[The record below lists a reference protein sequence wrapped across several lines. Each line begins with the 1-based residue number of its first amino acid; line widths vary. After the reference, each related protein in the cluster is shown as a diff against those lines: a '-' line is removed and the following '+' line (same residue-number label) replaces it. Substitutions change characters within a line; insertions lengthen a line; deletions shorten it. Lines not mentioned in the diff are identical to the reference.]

1 MFEDYYFDDP
11 ALQDALAAAGYYTD
25 PARTAAVMPSTVQ
38 AAEPIM
44 GIGSPAAAAPAAAPV
59 AGIGSPAAAA
69 PMSYDALAD
78 RRAAA
83 NTQAPGTY
91 LAAPT
96 DNLGKST
103 GYDIAG
109 QAPNSFEYRGGP
121 VQVTDRKGNVLFSG
135 DGPEGAVDA
144 ARFAQN
150 LSDTKGKNASWD
162 IQQGERT
169 INPDGSVG
177 PIRWVSGPT
186 DSKEG
191 MGTVGDLIAFVA
203 PIAAAIATAG
213 MSIPAQ
219 MAIAAAVGGISAVV
233 AGNDPLKGAV
243 VSGITAGLSSAGGKY
258 AGLALEQGGTLGTN
272 LTPALSKAIGTGI
285 GATTGGLVTGSNL
298 KNALLSGAASGT
310 MSYYGPAIQR
320 GIGAVGDAVG
330 GAFDGI
336 NVVGGGTPG
345 VNINTGGG
353 RSNAPREVSG
363 TESPVATVIG
373 GTTSGVGIGGGS
385 GITRVDVPPST
396 VANETPVEE
405 EPPADT
411 VIGGGTTGAVNVSPD
426 VRAGIAEFEKNP
438 IVSTANKVEQPTGA
452 VNVSPAVQA
461 GLDEF
466 AKNPIVST
474 ANKVEQPTG
483 AVTGIGGSIPGI
495 EDFLISTEL
504 QKEIDDEKARKDEEK
519 SLLDKLKDA
528 ANIANAVSVLVPLAG
543 GVLGGGGGGGKLPP
557 DTSGLNF
564 TANPLRPTTP
574 GTGIGGIGGRYPYT
588 PTTYGRAGG
597 DQETEYMFF
606 NRNPATGAV
615 TAASAP
621 ATTRVA
627 PAAISSGIGR
637 QAPTATMTAAQPN
650 SARYEEAVS
659 RGSMTPQERALMRL
673 VDSQQA
679 AAVNPTELS
688 QKLLDRA
695 AQVEAINQRYKSQ
708 YGLQDSDIDAM
719 FQGTYGLNMAD
730 SANSPN
736 FEAARLI
743 SSPYRSELENIYGDL
758 PTMRYALS
766 SPVNALGRTRD
777 SLSQLEAARNRAQ
790 QSLVDSSSPE
800 WEQQYLAYMTGAT
813 EQMPLAPIGN
823 TPEEWTRRMEIVRG
837 YGPDIAYDTIKN
849 WNDTRSADPARFAA
863 ERADYESVRNDATG
877 TYNYALADLNRGAGI
892 QSATTPVANETA
904 APVMVAP
911 SGNTFAEGGEIDD
924 DMVKHLVDYHK
935 NGGHQ
940 GPGQVKGIGSGQEDK
955 IPAYLS
961 DGEYVWSAQ
970 DVSDLGDGSNREG
983 VRRLDE
989 MRKMVRQQAGR
1000 KDVKKIA
1007 KPQKG
1012 IDRMLK
1018 AVGGM
1023 A

>member
-11 ALQDALAAAGYYTD
+11 ALQEALAAAGYYTD
-25 PARTAAVMPSTVQ
+25 PVRTPAVMPSTVQ
-38 AAEPIM
+38 AEPIM
-44 GIGSPAAAAPAAAPV
+44 GIGSPAVAAPAAAPSV
-59 AGIGSPAAAA
+59 IETAAA
-69 PMSYDALAD
+69 PMSYEALAD

-83 NTQAPGTY
+83 NTPAQGIF

-96 DNLGKST
+96 DNLGKAT

-109 QAPNSFEYRGGP
+109 QEPNRFEYRGGF

-135 DGPEGAVDA
+135 EGPEAAVDA

-203 PIAAAIATAG
+203 PIATAIATAG

-219 MAIAAAVGGISAVV
+219 MAMAAAVGGLGAV
-233 AGNDPLKGAV
+233 ASGRDPLKAAV

-258 AGLALEQGGTLGTN
+258 AGLALEEGGALGTK
-272 LTPALSKAIGTGI
+272 LTADLAKAVGTGV

-336 NVVGGGTPG
+336 NVVGGGTSG

-353 RSNAPREVSG
+353 RSNSPREASG
-363 TESPVATVIG
+363 TEPPAATVIG

-385 GITRVDVPPST
+385 GITRVDVPAST

-411 VIGGGTTGAVNVSPD
+411 VIGGGTTGGFNLSPE
-426 VRAGIAEFEKNP
+426 VRAGIAEFERNP
-438 IVSTANKVEQPTGA
+438 IVSTANRVEQPTGA
-452 VNVSPAVQA
+452 VNISPEVQA
-461 GLDEF
+461 GIDEF

-483 AVTGIGGSIPGI
+483 AVTGIGGAIPGI

-504 QKEIDDEKARKDEEK
+504 QKKIDDEKARKDEEK

-528 ANIANAVSVLVPLAG
+528 ANLTNAVTVLVPTIG
-543 GVLGGGGGGGKLPP
+543 GIVGGGGGGGTLPP
-557 DTSGLNF
+557 DTTKINF
-564 TANPLRPTTP
+564 TPTTLRPTTP
-574 GTGIGGIGGRYPYT
+574 GTGIGGVGSRYPYT

-597 DQETEYMFF
+597 DQETEYLFF
-606 NRNPATGAV
+606 TRDPVTGAPM
-615 TAASAP
+615 AP
-621 ATTRVA
+621 VA
-627 PAAISSGIGR
+627 PLVTSAA
-637 QAPTATMTAAQPN
+637 P
-650 SARYEEAVS
+650 
-659 RGSMTPQERALMRL
+659 
-673 VDSQQA
+673 A
-679 AAVNPTELS
+679 AAVNPG
-688 QKLLDRA
+688 A
-695 AQVEAINQRYKSQ
+695 A
-708 YGLQDSDIDAM
+708 
-719 FQGTYGLNMAD
+719 
-730 SANSPN
+730 
-736 FEAARLI
+736 
-743 SSPYRSELENIYGDL
+743 
-758 PTMRYALS
+758 
-766 SPVNALGRTRD
+766 
-777 SLSQLEAARNRAQ
+777 
-790 QSLVDSSSPE
+790 LV
-800 WEQQYLAYMTGAT
+800 
-813 EQMPLAPIGN
+813 
-823 TPEEWTRRMEIVRG
+823 
-837 YGPDIAYDTIKN
+837 KK
-849 WNDTRSADPARFAA
+849 
-863 ERADYESVRNDATG
+863 
-877 TYNYALADLNRGAGI
+877 
-892 QSATTPVANETA
+892 
-904 APVMVAP
+904 
-911 SGNTFAEGGEIDD
+911 EGGEISD

>member
-11 ALQDALAAAGYYTD
+11 ALQEALAAAGYYTD
-25 PARTAAVMPSTVQ
+25 PVRTPAVMPSTVQ
-38 AAEPIM
+38 AEPIM
-44 GIGSPAAAAPAAAPV
+44 GIGSPAVAAPAAAPSV
-59 AGIGSPAAAA
+59 IETAAA
-69 PMSYDALAD
+69 PMSYEALAD

-83 NTQAPGTY
+83 NTPAQGIF

-96 DNLGKST
+96 DNLGKAT

-109 QAPNSFEYRGGP
+109 QEPNRFEYRGGF

-135 DGPEGAVDA
+135 EGPEAAVDA

-203 PIAAAIATAG
+203 PIATAIATAG

-219 MAIAAAVGGISAVV
+219 MAMAAAVGGLGAV
-233 AGNDPLKGAV
+233 ASGRDPLKAAV

-258 AGLALEQGGTLGTN
+258 AGLALEEGGALGTK
-272 LTPALSKAIGTGI
+272 LTADLAKAVGTGV

-385 GITRVDVPPST
+385 GITRVDVPAST

-411 VIGGGTTGAVNVSPD
+411 VIGGGTTGAVNVSPE
-426 VRAGIAEFEKNP
+426 VRAGIAEFERNP

-466 AKNPIVST
+466 KINPIVST

-483 AVTGIGGSIPGI
+483 SVISNLDLGLIDRLSGMENYAEQPIDVTGRETIPGI
-495 EDFLISTEL
+495 AVPDLGLGIGSITESL
-504 QKEIDDEKARKDEEK
+504 PLPKADPALTEK

-528 ANIANAVSVLVPLAG
+528 ANLANVVSVLVPTIG
-543 GVLGGGGGGGKLPP
+543 GIVGGGGGGGTLPP
-557 DTSGLNF
+557 DTTGITF
-564 TANPLRPTTP
+564 TPNPLRPTTP

-606 NRNPATGAV
+606 TRDPVTGAPVAPV
-615 TAASAP
+615 TAP
-621 ATTRVA
+621 ATA
-627 PAAISSGIGR
+627 PA
-637 QAPTATMTAAQPN
+637 
-650 SARYEEAVS
+650 
-659 RGSMTPQERALMRL
+659 
-673 VDSQQA
+673 
-679 AAVNPTELS
+679 
-688 QKLLDRA
+688 
-695 AQVEAINQRYKSQ
+695 
-708 YGLQDSDIDAM
+708 
-719 FQGTYGLNMAD
+719 
-730 SANSPN
+730 
-736 FEAARLI
+736 
-743 SSPYRSELENIYGDL
+743 
-758 PTMRYALS
+758 
-766 SPVNALGRTRD
+766 
-777 SLSQLEAARNRAQ
+777 
-790 QSLVDSSSPE
+790 
-800 WEQQYLAYMTGAT
+800 
-813 EQMPLAPIGN
+813 
-823 TPEEWTRRMEIVRG
+823 
-837 YGPDIAYDTIKN
+837 GPPGKK
-849 WNDTRSADPARFAA
+849 
-863 ERADYESVRNDATG
+863 
-877 TYNYALADLNRGAGI
+877 
-892 QSATTPVANETA
+892 
-904 APVMVAP
+904 
-911 SGNTFAEGGEIDD
+911 EGGEIDD

>member
-11 ALQDALAAAGYYTD
+11 ALQDALAAAGYYAE
-25 PARTAAVMPSTVQ
+25 PARTAAVMPSTIQ

-44 GIGSPAAAAPAAAPV
+44 GIGSPAVAAPAAAPSV
-59 AGIGSPAAAA
+59 IETAAA
-69 PMSYDALAD
+69 PMSYEALAD

-83 NTQAPGTY
+83 NALPQGTY

-96 DNLGKST
+96 DNLGKAT

-109 QAPNSFEYRGGP
+109 QGSNLFSYRGGP

-135 DGPEGAVDA
+135 EGPEAAVDA

-219 MAIAAAVGGISAVV
+219 IAIAAAVGGISAVV

-243 VSGITAGLSSAGGKY
+243 VSGITAGLSSAGGEY
-258 AGLALEQGGTLGTN
+258 AGLALEKGGTLGTN
-272 LTPALSKAIGTGI
+272 LTPALARAVGTGA
-285 GATTGGLVTGSNL
+285 GATTAGLVTGQNL
-298 KNALLSGAASGT
+298 ENALLSGAASGT

-336 NVVGGGTPG
+336 NVIGSGTSGGVRIGGGG
-345 VNINTGGG
+345 GNT
-353 RSNAPREVSG
+353 SREVSG
-363 TESPVATVIG
+363 TESP
-373 GTTSGVGIGGGS
+373 GTIVTAGNTPGIGIGS
-385 GITRVDVPPST
+385 GITRVDVPAST
-396 VANETPVEE
+396 VAT
-405 EPPADT
+405 EPPAEENPPGTIVTATPPITPPVIGIGGTTTQTPAEGDPGQPGT
-411 VIGGGTTGAVNVSPD
+411 IVTATPPITPPVVGIGGTTTPPPAEGDPGEPGTIVTATPPITPPVVGIGGGTTTPPPPPPPPPPPAEGDPGEPGTIVTATPPITPPPLVPGGTPPPPPPPSPPPPPPPPPSIID
-426 VRAGIAEFEKNP
+426 IIKTVVPLIPLITPPPPPPPPRPPGP
-438 IVSTANKVEQPTGA
+438 PT
-452 VNVSPAVQA
+452 PP
-461 GLDEF
+461 L
-466 AKNPIVST
+466 
-474 ANKVEQPTG
+474 
-483 AVTGIGGSIPGI
+483 IPG
-495 EDFLISTEL
+495 
-504 QKEIDDEKARKDEEK
+504 
-519 SLLDKLKDA
+519 
-528 ANIANAVSVLVPLAG
+528 VPLVP
-543 GVLGGGGGGGKLPP
+543 V
-557 DTSGLNF
+557 
-564 TANPLRPTTP
+564 P
-574 GTGIGGIGGRYPYT
+574 GTGIGRYPYT
-588 PTTYGRAGG
+588 PTTYGRVGG
-597 DQETEYMFF
+597 DQETEYVFF
-606 NRNPATGAV
+606 TRDPVTGAGTSVPAAV
-615 TAASAP
+615 TTP
-621 ATTRVA
+621 VA
-627 PAAISSGIGR
+627 PAAISSGTAQ
-637 QAPTATMTAAQPN
+637 QAPTTTMTPASPATTPSTSTRIPSVILTAEGYKPN
-650 SARYEEAVS
+650 PAYTADVAMQRYRAELPNNNYYS
-659 RGSMTPQERALMRL
+659 PQERQQIMSSIENAYAQPGATGEQVSNAYQNASASATRARDL
-673 VDSQQA
+673 QA
-679 AAVNPTELS
+679 APAVPM
-688 QKLLDRA
+688 KD
-695 AQVEAINQRYKSQ
+695 
-708 YGLQDSDIDAM
+708 
-719 FQGTYGLNMAD
+719 
-730 SANSPN
+730 
-736 FEAARLI
+736 
-743 SSPYRSELENIYGDL
+743 
-758 PTMRYALS
+758 
-766 SPVNALGRTRD
+766 
-777 SLSQLEAARNRAQ
+777 
-790 QSLVDSSSPE
+790 
-800 WEQQYLAYMTGAT
+800 
-813 EQMPLAPIGN
+813 
-823 TPEEWTRRMEIVRG
+823 
-837 YGPDIAYDTIKN
+837 
-849 WNDTRSADPARFAA
+849 
-863 ERADYESVRNDATG
+863 
-877 TYNYALADLNRGAGI
+877 
-892 QSATTPVANETA
+892 
-904 APVMVAP
+904 
-911 SGNTFAEGGEIDD
+911 GGEIDD

-1018 AVGGM
+1018 AVGGL

>member
-25 PARTAAVMPSTVQ
+25 PARAPAVMPMYVEPERPMYVEPESIRMPAPPYKTYVDPAEPYTPPVAPSTVR
-38 AAEPIM
+38 AEPIM
-44 GIGSPAAAAPAAAPV
+44 GIGSPAVAAPAAAPSV
-59 AGIGSPAAAA
+59 IETAAA

-109 QAPNSFEYRGGP
+109 QAPNTFEYRGGP

-177 PIRWVSGPT
+177 PMRWVSGPT

-243 VSGITAGLSSAGGKY
+243 VSGVTAGLSSAGGKY

-298 KNALLSGAASGT
+298 ENALLSGAASGT

-385 GITRVDVPPST
+385 GITRVDVPAST

-411 VIGGGTTGAVNVSPD
+411 VIGGGTTGGVNLSPD

-461 GLDEF
+461 GIDEF
-466 AKNPIVST
+466 KINPIVST

-483 AVTGIGGSIPGI
+483 SVISNLDLGLIDRLSGMENYAEQPIDVTGRETIPGI
-495 EDFLISTEL
+495 AVPDLGLGIGSITESL
-504 QKEIDDEKARKDEEK
+504 PLPKADPALTEK

-528 ANIANAVSVLVPLAG
+528 ANLANAVSVLVPLAG
-543 GVLGGGGGGGKLPP
+543 GVLGGGGGGGTLSP

-564 TANPLRPTTP
+564 TTNPLRPTTP

-606 NRNPATGAV
+606 TRDPVTGAPVAPV
-615 TAASAP
+615 TAP
-621 ATTRVA
+621 ATA
-627 PAAISSGIGR
+627 PA
-637 QAPTATMTAAQPN
+637 
-650 SARYEEAVS
+650 
-659 RGSMTPQERALMRL
+659 
-673 VDSQQA
+673 
-679 AAVNPTELS
+679 
-688 QKLLDRA
+688 
-695 AQVEAINQRYKSQ
+695 
-708 YGLQDSDIDAM
+708 
-719 FQGTYGLNMAD
+719 
-730 SANSPN
+730 
-736 FEAARLI
+736 
-743 SSPYRSELENIYGDL
+743 
-758 PTMRYALS
+758 
-766 SPVNALGRTRD
+766 
-777 SLSQLEAARNRAQ
+777 
-790 QSLVDSSSPE
+790 
-800 WEQQYLAYMTGAT
+800 
-813 EQMPLAPIGN
+813 
-823 TPEEWTRRMEIVRG
+823 
-837 YGPDIAYDTIKN
+837 GPPGKK
-849 WNDTRSADPARFAA
+849 
-863 ERADYESVRNDATG
+863 
-877 TYNYALADLNRGAGI
+877 
-892 QSATTPVANETA
+892 
-904 APVMVAP
+904 
-911 SGNTFAEGGEIDD
+911 EGGEIDD

-970 DVSDLGDGSNREG
+970 DVADLGDGSTDEG
-983 VRRLDE
+983 VRRLDK
-989 MRKMVRQQAGR
+989 MRQMVRRQAGR

-1018 AVGGM
+1018 AVGGL

>member
-11 ALQDALAAAGYYTD
+11 ALQDALAAAGYYVEPTRA
-25 PARTAAVMPSTVQ
+25 PAVMPSTVQ
-38 AAEPIM
+38 AEPIM
-44 GIGSPAAAAPAAAPV
+44 GIGSPAVAAPAAAPSV
-59 AGIGSPAAAA
+59 IETAAA

-243 VSGITAGLSSAGGKY
+243 VSGVTAGLSSAGGKY

-298 KNALLSGAASGT
+298 ENALLSGAASGT

-411 VIGGGTTGAVNVSPD
+411 VIGSGTTGGVNLSPD

-461 GLDEF
+461 GIDEF
-466 AKNPIVST
+466 KINPIVST

-483 AVTGIGGSIPGI
+483 SVISNLDLGLIDRLSGMENYAEQPIDVTGRETIPGI
-495 EDFLISTEL
+495 AVPDLGLGIGSITESL
-504 QKEIDDEKARKDEEK
+504 PLPKADPALTEK

-528 ANIANAVSVLVPLAG
+528 ANLANVVSVLVPVAG
-543 GVLGGGGGGGKLPP
+543 GVLGGGGGGGTLPP
-557 DTSGLNF
+557 DTTGITF
-564 TANPLRPTTP
+564 TPNTLRPTTP
-574 GTGIGGIGGRYPYT
+574 GTGIGGVGGRYPYT
-588 PTTYGRAGG
+588 PETYGRRGG
-597 DQETEYMFF
+597 DQETEYVFF
-606 NRNPATGAV
+606 TRDPVTGAPMVPV
-615 TAASAP
+615 TAP
-621 ATTRVA
+621 ATA
-627 PAAISSGIGR
+627 PA
-637 QAPTATMTAAQPN
+637 
-650 SARYEEAVS
+650 
-659 RGSMTPQERALMRL
+659 
-673 VDSQQA
+673 
-679 AAVNPTELS
+679 
-688 QKLLDRA
+688 
-695 AQVEAINQRYKSQ
+695 
-708 YGLQDSDIDAM
+708 
-719 FQGTYGLNMAD
+719 
-730 SANSPN
+730 
-736 FEAARLI
+736 
-743 SSPYRSELENIYGDL
+743 
-758 PTMRYALS
+758 
-766 SPVNALGRTRD
+766 
-777 SLSQLEAARNRAQ
+777 
-790 QSLVDSSSPE
+790 
-800 WEQQYLAYMTGAT
+800 
-813 EQMPLAPIGN
+813 
-823 TPEEWTRRMEIVRG
+823 
-837 YGPDIAYDTIKN
+837 GPPGKK
-849 WNDTRSADPARFAA
+849 
-863 ERADYESVRNDATG
+863 
-877 TYNYALADLNRGAGI
+877 
-892 QSATTPVANETA
+892 
-904 APVMVAP
+904 
-911 SGNTFAEGGEIDD
+911 EGGEIDD

-970 DVSDLGDGSNREG
+970 DVSDLGDGSNDEG
-983 VRRLDE
+983 VRRLDK

>member
-25 PARTAAVMPSTVQ
+25 PARAPAVMPMYVEPERPVYVEPESIRMPAPPYKTYVDPEQPYTPPVAPSTVR
-38 AAEPIM
+38 AEPIM
-44 GIGSPAAAAPAAAPV
+44 GIGSPAVAAPAAAPSV
-59 AGIGSPAAAA
+59 IETAAA
-69 PMSYDALAD
+69 PMSYEELAD

-109 QAPNSFEYRGGP
+109 QAPNTFEYRGGP

-135 DGPEGAVDA
+135 EGPEGAVDA

-203 PIAAAIATAG
+203 PIATAIATAG

-219 MAIAAAVGGISAVV
+219 MAMAAAVGGLGAV
-233 AGNDPLKGAV
+233 ASGRDPLKAAV

-258 AGLALEQGGTLGTN
+258 AGLALEEGGALGTK
-272 LTPALSKAIGTGI
+272 LTADLAKAVGTGV

-298 KNALLSGAASGT
+298 KNALLSGAASGA

-411 VIGGGTTGAVNVSPD
+411 VIGGGTTGGVNLSPD

-438 IVSTANKVEQPTGA
+438 IVSTANKVEQPTGS
-452 VNVSPAVQA
+452 VISNLDL
-461 GLDEF
+461 GLIDRLSGMENY
-466 AKNPIVST
+466 A
-474 ANKVEQPTG
+474 EQPID
-483 AVTGIGGSIPGI
+483 VTGRETIPGI
-495 EDFLISTEL
+495 AVPDLGLGIGSITESL
-504 QKEIDDEKARKDEEK
+504 PLPKADPALTEK

-528 ANIANAVSVLVPLAG
+528 ANLANAVSVLVPVAG
-543 GVLGGGGGGGKLPP
+543 GVLGGGGGGGGTLSP

-564 TANPLRPTTP
+564 TTNPLRPTTP

-606 NRNPATGAV
+606 TRDPVTGAPMAPV
-615 TAASAP
+615 AAP
-621 ATTRVA
+621 ATA
-627 PAAISSGIGR
+627 PA
-637 QAPTATMTAAQPN
+637 
-650 SARYEEAVS
+650 
-659 RGSMTPQERALMRL
+659 
-673 VDSQQA
+673 
-679 AAVNPTELS
+679 
-688 QKLLDRA
+688 
-695 AQVEAINQRYKSQ
+695 
-708 YGLQDSDIDAM
+708 
-719 FQGTYGLNMAD
+719 
-730 SANSPN
+730 
-736 FEAARLI
+736 
-743 SSPYRSELENIYGDL
+743 
-758 PTMRYALS
+758 
-766 SPVNALGRTRD
+766 
-777 SLSQLEAARNRAQ
+777 
-790 QSLVDSSSPE
+790 
-800 WEQQYLAYMTGAT
+800 
-813 EQMPLAPIGN
+813 
-823 TPEEWTRRMEIVRG
+823 
-837 YGPDIAYDTIKN
+837 GPPGKK
-849 WNDTRSADPARFAA
+849 
-863 ERADYESVRNDATG
+863 
-877 TYNYALADLNRGAGI
+877 
-892 QSATTPVANETA
+892 
-904 APVMVAP
+904 
-911 SGNTFAEGGEIDD
+911 EGGEIDD

-983 VRRLDE
+983 VRRLDK
-989 MRKMVRQQAGR
+989 MRQMVRSQAGR

>member
-11 ALQDALAAAGYYTD
+11 ALQDALAAAGYYAE
-25 PARTAAVMPSTVQ
+25 PARAPAVMPSTVQ

-44 GIGSPAAAAPAAAPV
+44 GIGSPAATAAPAAAPSV
-59 AGIGSPAAAA
+59 IETAAA
-69 PMSYDALAD
+69 PMSYEELAD

-96 DNLGKST
+96 DNLGKAT

-135 DGPEGAVDA
+135 EGPEGAVDA

-203 PIAAAIATAG
+203 PIATAIATAG

-219 MAIAAAVGGISAVV
+219 MAMAAAVGGLGAV
-233 AGNDPLKGAV
+233 ASGRDPLKAAV

-258 AGLALEQGGTLGTN
+258 AGLALEEGGALGTK
-272 LTPALSKAIGTGI
+272 LTADLAKAVGTGV

-298 KNALLSGAASGT
+298 KNALLSGAASGA

-385 GITRVDVPPST
+385 GITRVNVPPST

-411 VIGGGTTGAVNVSPD
+411 VIGGGTTGGVNLSPD

-438 IVSTANKVEQPTGA
+438 IVSTANKVEQPTGS
-452 VNVSPAVQA
+452 VNVSPDVQA
-461 GLDEF
+461 GIAEF
-466 AKNPIVST
+466 ERNPIVST
-474 ANKVEQPTG
+474 ANRVEQPTG
-483 AVTGIGGSIPGI
+483 AVPVTGIGAPTNLLP
-495 EDFLISTEL
+495 DNFF
-504 QKEIDDEKARKDEEK
+504 DPVPEKTTLEK
-519 SLLDKLKDA
+519 IKDA
-528 ANIANAVSVLVPLAG
+528 ANLANAVSVLVPLAG
-543 GVLGGGGGGGKLPP
+543 GVLGGGGGGGTLAP

-564 TANPLRPTTP
+564 TTSPLRPTTP

-606 NRNPATGAV
+606 TRDPVTGAPMAPV
-615 TAASAP
+615 TAP
-621 ATTRVA
+621 ATA
-627 PAAISSGIGR
+627 PA
-637 QAPTATMTAAQPN
+637 
-650 SARYEEAVS
+650 
-659 RGSMTPQERALMRL
+659 
-673 VDSQQA
+673 
-679 AAVNPTELS
+679 
-688 QKLLDRA
+688 
-695 AQVEAINQRYKSQ
+695 
-708 YGLQDSDIDAM
+708 
-719 FQGTYGLNMAD
+719 
-730 SANSPN
+730 
-736 FEAARLI
+736 
-743 SSPYRSELENIYGDL
+743 
-758 PTMRYALS
+758 
-766 SPVNALGRTRD
+766 
-777 SLSQLEAARNRAQ
+777 
-790 QSLVDSSSPE
+790 
-800 WEQQYLAYMTGAT
+800 
-813 EQMPLAPIGN
+813 
-823 TPEEWTRRMEIVRG
+823 
-837 YGPDIAYDTIKN
+837 GPPGKK
-849 WNDTRSADPARFAA
+849 
-863 ERADYESVRNDATG
+863 
-877 TYNYALADLNRGAGI
+877 
-892 QSATTPVANETA
+892 
-904 APVMVAP
+904 
-911 SGNTFAEGGEIDD
+911 EGGEIDD

-940 GPGQVKGIGSGQEDK
+940 GPGKVKGIGSGQEDK

-970 DVSDLGDGSNREG
+970 DVSDLGDGSNDEG
-983 VRRLDE
+983 VRRLDK
-989 MRKMVRQQAGR
+989 MRQMVRRQAGR

>member
-11 ALQDALAAAGYYTD
+11 ALQDALAAAGYYAE
-25 PARTAAVMPSTVQ
+25 PARSAAVMPSTVQ

-44 GIGSPAAAAPAAAPV
+44 GIGSPAVAASAMPEPTAEQLTQHQKVLNVNPNFRGYSFWDPAAGAFTYSDGNGIISKYSDGENIIRVGSDPVPIFDPEAHRRLSLDQTLLRDLARTPAVEPSTVQAEPV
-59 AGIGSPAAAA
+59 AGIGSPAVAAPAAAPSVIETAAA
-69 PMSYDALAD
+69 PMSYEALAD

-83 NTQAPGTY
+83 NLPPPGTY

-96 DNLGKST
+96 GGRGETT
-103 GYDIAG
+103 GFDITNQPA
-109 QAPNSFEYRGGP
+109 NVFEYRGGP
-121 VQVTDRKGNVLFSG
+121 VRVVDGKGRVLFSG
-135 DGPEGAVDA
+135 EGPEGAVDA

-150 LSDTKGKNASWD
+150 LSDTKGANATWD
-162 IQQGERT
+162 LQQGERT

-177 PIRWVSGPT
+177 PIRYVSGPST
-186 DSKEG
+186 RAKG
-191 MGTVGDLIAFVA
+191 MGAVGDLIAFVA

-233 AGNDPLKGAV
+233 AGNDPLKGAL
-243 VSGITAGLSSAGGKY
+243 VSGVTAGLSSAGGKY

-285 GATTGGLVTGSNL
+285 GATTGGLVTGSSL
-298 KNALLSGAASGT
+298 ENALLSGAASGT

-353 RSNAPREVSG
+353 RSNTPREVSG

-385 GITRVDVPPST
+385 GITRVDVPAST

-405 EPPADT
+405 EPPVDT
-411 VIGGGTTGAVNVSPD
+411 VIGSGTTGGVNLSPGD
-426 VRAGIAEFEKNP
+426 VRLNPVVGGVDQVTNEIVAE
-438 IVSTANKVEQPTGA
+438 ANKVEQPTGA
-452 VNVSPAVQA
+452 VTGIGDVR
-461 GLDEF
+461 L
-466 AKNPIVST
+466 NPVVGGVDQVTNEIVAE

-483 AVTGIGGSIPGI
+483 AVTGIGGAIPGI

-528 ANIANAVSVLVPLAG
+528 ATLTNAATVLIPTIG
-543 GVLGGGGGGGKLPP
+543 GIVGGGGGGGTLPP
-557 DTSGLNF
+557 DTTKINF
-564 TANPLRPTTP
+564 TPTTLRPTSP
-574 GTGIGGIGGRYPYT
+574 GTGIGGVGGRYPYT
-588 PTTYGRAGG
+588 PQTYGRAGG
-597 DQETEYMFF
+597 DQETEYLFF
-606 NRNPATGAV
+606 TRDPVTGAPM
-615 TAASAP
+615 AP
-621 ATTRVA
+621 VA
-627 PAAISSGIGR
+627 PLVTSAA
-637 QAPTATMTAAQPN
+637 P
-650 SARYEEAVS
+650 
-659 RGSMTPQERALMRL
+659 
-673 VDSQQA
+673 A
-679 AAVNPTELS
+679 AAVNPG
-688 QKLLDRA
+688 
-695 AQVEAINQRYKSQ
+695 AI
-708 YGLQDSDIDAM
+708 
-719 FQGTYGLNMAD
+719 
-730 SANSPN
+730 
-736 FEAARLI
+736 
-743 SSPYRSELENIYGDL
+743 
-758 PTMRYALS
+758 
-766 SPVNALGRTRD
+766 
-777 SLSQLEAARNRAQ
+777 
-790 QSLVDSSSPE
+790 
-800 WEQQYLAYMTGAT
+800 LA
-813 EQMPLAPIGN
+813 
-823 TPEEWTRRMEIVRG
+823 
-837 YGPDIAYDTIKN
+837 KK
-849 WNDTRSADPARFAA
+849 
-863 ERADYESVRNDATG
+863 
-877 TYNYALADLNRGAGI
+877 
-892 QSATTPVANETA
+892 
-904 APVMVAP
+904 
-911 SGNTFAEGGEIDD
+911 EGGEISD

-983 VRRLDE
+983 VRRLDK
-989 MRKMVRQQAGR
+989 MRQMVRSQAGR

>member
-11 ALQDALAAAGYYTD
+11 ELQDALAAAGYYTD
-25 PARTAAVMPSTVQ
+25 PVAPVRPMYVEPESIRMPAPPYKTYVDPAEPYTPAVAPSTVR
-38 AAEPIM
+38 AEPIM
-44 GIGSPAAAAPAAAPV
+44 GIGSPAVAAPAATPSV
-59 AGIGSPAAAA
+59 IETAAA
-69 PMSYDALAD
+69 PISYEELAD

-96 DNLGKST
+96 DNLGKAT

-298 KNALLSGAASGT
+298 ENALLSGAASGT

-363 TESPVATVIG
+363 TDSPVATAIG

-385 GITRVDVPPST
+385 GITRVDVPAST
-396 VANETPVEE
+396 VANETPVEK

-474 ANKVEQPTG
+474 ANRVEQPTG
-483 AVTGIGGSIPGI
+483 AVTGIGGAIPGI

-504 QKEIDDEKARKDEEK
+504 QKKIDDEKARKDEEK

-528 ANIANAVSVLVPLAG
+528 ANLANVVSVLVPTIG
-543 GVLGGGGGGGKLPP
+543 GIVGGGGGGCTLPLYADNIWP
-557 DTSGLNF
+557 
-564 TANPLRPTTP
+564 RW
-574 GTGIGGIGGRYPYT
+574 
-588 PTTYGRAGG
+588 
-597 DQETEYMFF
+597 
-606 NRNPATGAV
+606 
-615 TAASAP
+615 
-621 ATTRVA
+621 
-627 PAAISSGIGR
+627 
-637 QAPTATMTAAQPN
+637 
-650 SARYEEAVS
+650 
-659 RGSMTPQERALMRL
+659 RGSR
-673 VDSQQA
+673 
-679 AAVNPTELS
+679 
-688 QKLLDRA
+688 DR
-695 AQVEAINQRYKSQ
+695 VYVLHPRSCNR
-708 YGLQDSDIDAM
+708 
-719 FQGTYGLNMAD
+719 
-730 SANSPN
+730 SA
-736 FEAARLI
+736 
-743 SSPYRSELENIYGDL
+743 
-758 PTMRYALS
+758 
-766 SPVNALGRTRD
+766 
-777 SLSQLEAARNRAQ
+777 
-790 QSLVDSSSPE
+790 
-800 WEQQYLAYMTGAT
+800 
-813 EQMPLAPIGN
+813 
-823 TPEEWTRRMEIVRG
+823 
-837 YGPDIAYDTIKN
+837 YGPSHCPS
-849 WNDTRSADPARFAA
+849 RS
-863 ERADYESVRNDATG
+863 G
-877 TYNYALADLNRGAGI
+877 
-892 QSATTPVANETA
+892 
-904 APVMVAP
+904 
-911 SGNTFAEGGEIDD
+911 
-924 DMVKHLVDYHK
+924 
-935 NGGHQ
+935 
-940 GPGQVKGIGSGQEDK
+940 
-955 IPAYLS
+955 
-961 DGEYVWSAQ
+961 DGCSFWEYVC
-970 DVSDLGDGSNREG
+970 
-983 VRRLDE
+983 
-989 MRKMVRQQAGR
+989 
-1000 KDVKKIA
+1000 
-1007 KPQKG
+1007 
-1012 IDRMLK
+1012 
-1018 AVGGM
+1018 
-1023 A
+1023 